1 VRFSTGVT
9 TIGLFNLNFFA
20 DDVANAVLADGVTF
34 FSARFVDNWAD
45 IVLSLNGYLFDR
57 RLRSTT
63 KLEKLWAMFFFFAFK
78 DINPWSSND
87 QGQRTESVYVA
98 VEIYVIPQ

>member
-1 VRFSTGVT
+1 MSYV
-9 TIGLFNLNFFA
+9 
-20 DDVANAVLADGVTF
+20 
-34 FSARFVDNWAD
+34 
-45 IVLSLNGYLFDR
+45 
-57 RLRSTT
+57 
-63 KLEKLWAMFFFFAFK
+63 FFFAFK